1 LIVFDTYAWVEYFIG
16 SDRGSTVREY
26 LEKGEKVITPDVVLA
41 EVARKYLKEGMDMAE
56 IERRLYFI
64 ASKSDIES
72 LDVELSL
79 EAAKAWSE
87 LVVAAK
93 KAKLSPPSL
102 SDGIVLAIARKHRT
116 KVLTGDLH
124 FRGLKEVVM
133 L

>member
-1 LIVFDTYAWVEYFIG
+1 
-16 SDRGSTVREY
+16 
-26 LEKGEKVITPDVVLA
+26 
-41 EVARKYLKEGMDMAE
+41 MAE

-93 KAKLSPPSL
+93 KAQLSPPSL